1 VRKTGNNSLTGWVIF
16 LGILVSGYFISVF
29 ENYNLVFLTVLIL
42 ESVLVLLFNKR
53 FGRAQ
58 ILLSKAILGLLFIY
72 SGFVKGVDPVGTQ
85 YRIEDYFMAFGTD
98 WAMGLALPLSVV
110 MNAWEFILGIIVL
123 FSIRIRFTRWLLLL
137 TMAVFTIV
145 TINDALYNPVPD
157 CGCFGDAL
165 IISNWQTLYKN
176 LVIDALLLLVFFSAS
191 KSGSYFPAKVEAGI
205 FIVFL
210 LGFVWFEFYN
220 IRHLPMMDFRDW
232 KVGNKMMHEDP
243 LPKEYYL
250 SYKNTESGEITEYLS
265 PDYPYNDS
273 SWMATHEFVSQRVV
287 DPNPPLHD
295 LGIEDVGGNDVT
307 PMIVENPDLQF
318 VLVAEYLDETSLKK
332 IEEINK
338 FIESCNEQG
347 IAFVTLTSSIPE
359 EVEAFKSKYKLET
372 EFYFSDDIS
381 LKSMIRSN
389 PGLILLKEG
398 VVLDKWHYN
407 DFPKFEEEMDVRKQD

>member
-1 VRKTGNNSLTGWVIF
+1 
-16 LGILVSGYFISVF
+16 
-29 ENYNLVFLTVLIL
+29 
-42 ESVLVLLFNKR
+42 
-53 FGRAQ
+53 
-58 ILLSKAILGLLFIY
+58 LLFIY